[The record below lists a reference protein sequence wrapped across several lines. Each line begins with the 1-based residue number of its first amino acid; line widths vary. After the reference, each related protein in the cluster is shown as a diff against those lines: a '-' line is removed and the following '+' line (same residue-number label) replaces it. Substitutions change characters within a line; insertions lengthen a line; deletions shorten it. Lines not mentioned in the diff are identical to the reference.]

1 MVSAPLYL
9 GIDMGTSG
17 GRAMVIDGEFFFPFI
32 SMMPPSTSSST
43 HSRTLLLRPTHAP
56 SFLSRLLPSPSDSGT
71 VVASAKKA
79 YPPLPPDATA
89 PRDWAETWASAL
101 DDLLESLSESSLP
114 PSSGAAGSVLPRV
127 ASAAVAGTSASML
140 LVNAGREDQDD
151 GEGGGNGGTP
161 ATAVGAPLAPVRLY
175 CDAASPAAVAA
186 TAALAP
192 PGHQAAAPT
201 SALSKLM
208 DWWASGA
215 IEERDHKERG
225 AAAGVVPV
233 VISAADWLT
242 ARLGR
247 VGPPKKKKEEEE
259 EESSADAAAPPSSS
273 SSSSRSS
280 DGQFLRSRL
289 FVTDDNNQ
297 LKAGWDPGAREYE
310 PWLRDHP
317 AAARLAPRVLRPG
330 DELLAVAG
338 KPYDT
343 MDPVIGIGEK
353 GVEEEDDDGEIDN
366 DDDEKRR
373 RHRSSSSSSSSSSSA
388 SSSLGSLKDWG
399 VSFRALPLDPATSS
413 IDWAALATAVRPET
427 RVALVQ
433 RSCGYS
439 SERDTLTLAEIAR
452 AASILREAAAEVGN
466 DRLVVAVDN
475 CYGEFTEGAEP
486 GSLAGV
492 DLVMG
497 SFIKGLG
504 GTVAPCGGYVCGRRE
519 LVEAAAARA
528 TAPGV
533 GLDYGAIE
541 GSTLRLLFQ
550 GLWLVSFVFF
560 CCCCPFCFFFARGR
574 ERSRRFRQKPHFFLF

>member
-1 MVSAPLYL
+1 MRRQGSKLQAAAH
-9 GIDMGTSG
+9 GKKE
-17 GRAMVIDGEFFFPFI
+17 RK
-32 SMMPPSTSSST
+32 
-43 HSRTLLLRPTHAP
+43 THASTP
-56 SFLSRLLPSPSDSGT
+56 TSQ
-71 VVASAKKA
+71 VA
-79 YPPLPPDATA
+79 
-89 PRDWAETWASAL
+89 
-101 DDLLESLSESSLP
+101 
-114 PSSGAAGSVLPRV
+114 
-127 ASAAVAGTSASML
+127 
-140 LVNAGREDQDD
+140 
-151 GEGGGNGGTP
+151 
-161 ATAVGAPLAPVRLY
+161 
-175 CDAASPAAVAA
+175 AAVAA
-186 TAALAP
+186 SRQDFDAIDSLIAHNVRRTQQALSSEDVRLGAHHFAGSTGYGRGDSGRRALDAAVAALVGGEAAVARP
-192 PGHQAAAPT
+192 HFVSGTHAIAAA
-201 SALSKLM
+201 
-208 DWWASGA
+208 
-215 IEERDHKERG
+215 
-225 AAAGVVPV
+225 
-233 VISAADWLT
+233 
-242 ARLGR
+242 
-247 VGPPKKKKEEEE
+247 
-259 EESSADAAAPPSSS
+259 
-273 SSSSRSS
+273 
-280 DGQFLRSRL
+280 L
-289 FVTDDNNQ
+289 F
-297 LKAGWDPGAREYE
+297 G
-310 PWLRDHP
+310 
-317 AAARLAPRVLRPG
+317 VLRPG

-343 MDPVIGIGEK
+343 LDPVIGIGEK